1 MNSNTAST
9 ALEAGRQLSRHVGV
23 LHLNVKQAT
32 RARLVDD
39 RGEGVISMAI
49 AILVI
54 AALGAAMYAVFLRVG
69 EAAGNQAETSINNIG
84 S

>member
-1 MNSNTAST
+1 MITNTT
-9 ALEAGRQLSRHVGV
+9 EAARDLGRRLGIAEQAV
-23 LHLNVKQAT
+23 LRGIKN
-32 RARLVDD
+32 RLAND

-54 AALGAAMYAVFLRVG
+54 AALGGAMYAVFQNIG
-69 EAAGNQAETSINNIG
+69 DAAGDRAEESINNIG

>member
-1 MNSNTAST
+1 MESNTTVEA
-9 ALEAGRQLSRHVGV
+9 ARNLGRHLGILEMTVQRKIRERVI
-23 LHLNVKQAT
+23 
-32 RARLVDD
+32 DE

-54 AALGAAMYAVFLRVG
+54 AALGAAMYAVFESVG
-69 EAAGNQAETSINNIG
+69 EAAGDKAEDSINNIG